1 MPLQNLT
8 IAVSVMLLKIAQSR
22 LAIFQQAARCPL
34 SQAVATRLGR
44 RRSPLDRVARKVKN
58 ALKFRSSDEKFG
70 LIRLDLFLSNR

>member
-34 SQAVATRLGR
+34 SQAKQWLQ
-44 RRSPLDRVARKVKN
+44 D
-58 ALKFRSSDEKFG
+58 
-70 LIRLDLFLSNR
+70 